1 MLKKLKYLGLI
12 FIALLLF
19 IILFLAYYDRQS
31 KEVYLIRNTAKFEAI
46 VDQCNALP
54 AAKLKQNQ
62 QCIFALKLYNQVVE
76 LSKDLLTN
84 QEQYGR
90 NILLLQIRQGKL
102 KSQIVSVHKK
112 LQQKTISA
120 ANRLNLNKKLQQY
133 QWQFDVI
140 SRQIKTRL
148 ALLAEAEGM

>member
-1 MLKKLKYLGLI
+1 MLKKLKYFGLI
-12 FIALLLF
+12 FITLLLF
-19 IILFLAYYDRQS
+19 IILLLVYYNHQS
-31 KEVYLIRNTAKFEAI
+31 KEVYFIRNAAKFKAI

-76 LSKDLLTN
+76 SSKDLLAN

-102 KSQIVSVHKK
+102 KDQIVSVRRK
-112 LQQKTISA
+112 LQHKTISA

-133 QWQFDVI
+133 QRQFDEI
-140 SRQIKTRL
+140 SRQINIRL